1 MDRNFGEPKIPSLSP
16 NYFSKRLKE
25 KESKDL
31 SQTKIDKTPKK
42 ESKNKTHNM
51 QGGFW
56 KNKAVSPPSKPWPP
70 QKNDLGMSKE
80 ISVPPLPIHAHEKV
94 PSHKPSF
101 FLSKKSLNRFSI
113 MKQLGS
119 GSISDAFLCMD
130 KKCNAI
136 FCLKRYHKATI
147 KNFPEVLDNFIK
159 KVAFQFLA

>member
-1 MDRNFGEPKIPSLSP
+1 
-16 NYFSKRLKE
+16 
-25 KESKDL
+25 
-31 SQTKIDKTPKK
+31 
-42 ESKNKTHNM
+42 M

-94 PSHKPSF
+94 PAHKPSF